1 MSCPHEQTTTLL
13 WIYGEA
19 DDAHASHVAQCAICQ
34 QVLREHEHVHLA
46 LAEQERVEHTTR
58 ISEAPEIPAPAN
70 TGRLGFVLG
79 VVGVCAAAAAVL
91 LTWVNPVPF
100 DATEW
105 NVPNQ
110 VSSGGNIAMTQDEY
124 WDFDGFGDEL
134 EDPFGGLED
143 DLAWLEED
151 LSTL

>member
-46 LAEQERVEHTTR
+46 LAEQDRVV
-58 ISEAPEIPAPAN
+58 SNNPVSVAPVIPPPAN
-70 TGRLGFVLG
+70 TGRFGFFLG
-79 VVGVCAAAAAVL
+79 VVGLCAAAAAVL
-91 LTWVNPVPF
+91 LTWVNPVEF
-100 DATEW
+100 DGT
-105 NVPNQ
+105 VPIQ
-110 VSSGGNIAMTQDEY
+110 VSPVENIAMTQDEY